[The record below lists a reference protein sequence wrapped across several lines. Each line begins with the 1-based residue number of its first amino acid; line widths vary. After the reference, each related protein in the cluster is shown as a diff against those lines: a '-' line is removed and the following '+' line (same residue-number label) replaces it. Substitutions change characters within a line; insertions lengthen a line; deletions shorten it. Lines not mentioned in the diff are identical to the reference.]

1 MILTALITAGSVLI
15 AGLVVLAVLLR
26 SLNRQKQA
34 LLLTLRLYFEPPDE
48 ETPSQFA
55 LLTDTLSQQLASKLI
70 VTLKSSFMGMQ
81 SVDAKNQARLQGD
94 LVQDLATQK
103 NPMLGALLESF
114 PAIQRR
120 LAKNPSLT
128 PVVEQMI
135 ARIGQAGKE
144 KQPKGNNDFA
154 KRLKE
159 YE

>member
-15 AGLVVLAVLLR
+15 AALVVLVLLVR
-26 SLNRQKQA
+26 AYNHEKRA
-34 LLLTLRLYFEPPDE
+34 LLETLRLYFEPPDE

-55 LLTDTLSQQLASKLI
+55 QLTDAVGQQFSSKLI
-70 VTLKSSFMGMQ
+70 TTLKASFMGMQ

-135 ARIGQAGKE
+135 AKMTQAGKD

-154 KRLKE
+154 QRVKE